1 MFTVA
6 AADLGDRSPHPPSP
20 PGLPVRPEPPDRPA
34 SAGRPEPPGVR
45 PARLGDAAALYAL
58 SRTFV
63 RSGALRARTPRHYL
77 SRVEDF
83 LVAGGAERSRVR
95 GCLALRGEGPAT
107 AVLYNFCVSPC
118 SQGQGVGSQLLG
130 AAFARA
136 RRRSVRVIFTATT
149 GSAAL
154 FLRHGF
160 VPVPAAEAPA
170 RWAAALDPARGSQV
184 LRLTL

>member
-1 MFTVA
+1 MSTVA
-6 AADLGDRSPHPPSP
+6 AVALGDHPPLPPSP

-34 SAGRPEPPGVR
+34 PPGVR
-45 PARLGDAAALYAL
+45 PARPGDVAALYAL

-63 RSGALRARTPRHYL
+63 RSGALRARTARHYL
-77 SRVEDF
+77 SHVRDF
-83 LVAGGAERSRVR
+83 LVVEGARRSRAL
-95 GCLALRGEGPAT
+95 GCLALADEGPAT

-118 SQGQGVGSQLLG
+118 SQGQGVGSLLLD

>member
-1 MFTVA
+1 MSTVA
-6 AADLGDRSPHPPSP
+6 AAALGDRSPRPPSP
-20 PGLPVRPEPPDRPA
+20 PGLPARPEPPDRPA
-34 SAGRPEPPGVR
+34 SPDVR
-45 PARLGDAAALYAL
+45 PARLGDVAALYAL

-63 RSGALRARTPRHYL
+63 RSGALRARTAPHYL
-77 SRVEDF
+77 SRVGDF
-83 LVAGGAERSRVR
+83 LVVEGAARSRAR
-95 GCLALRGEGPAT
+95 GCLALRDEGPAT

-118 SQGQGVGSQLLG
+118 SQGQGVGSQLLS

-160 VPVPAAEAPA
+160 VPVPATEAPA